1 MKYARITKE
10 LCLEIALE
18 NIMENDKSN
27 QNISNNADP
36 ADRLKKLIA
45 SQKEYDASLEATAPK
60 RKSNMES
67 NSDLPDQI
75 ENGDHAEIYDRHPT
89 GDPESTAG
97 WYSDDLSELE
107 NDQLISPENL
117 SEKGTEDLDD
127 SKGRNHQFTNLEKNE
142 NQPAMGDP
150 ENVNDLEN
158 DAVTIPIE
166 DSKTTPVA
174 SKKETPKAIEY
185 QITPLEEEIEKT
197 PPRPIRSYTPPVSH
211 TPVIPPPPGATQ
223 PILPNKANV
232 NDTQATRVSPAAF
245 RNSQQ
250 FQTTQQPSS
259 LQTAPTKPIKSKKTK
274 PPKPPKSSNGSDF
287 QQAWGCFIRMVLIG
301 LFILVFI
308 VIAAG
313 SFGVYQYYKIASAL
327 PPVEELREKA
337 AKFETTRILDR
348 DGNIIYEIIDPNAGR
363 RTYVPLEKI
372 SPYLIAATIATEDKE
387 YYNHPGFDPVAVA
400 RAFWQNYTAGDIVS
414 GASTITQQLARMLLL
429 DDTERYTRTYERK
442 SREIVLAAEITRKY
456 SKEEI
461 LEIFLNE
468 NNYGNLAYGVQA
480 AAETYFNTTAERL
493 TLSQASFLA
502 GLPQAPAVYDIY
514 TNREATLTRQKQV
527 LILMYELSQEK
538 NCIYVSTNLER
549 VCVNEIASAAQ
560 EIENYEFKPHDYSM
574 IHPHWVNY
582 IRTQLESQF
591 DPQTI
596 YRSGFTVYTTL
607 DPVIQNKVQ
616 SVIQTQIAGLADKN
630 ATSGA
635 AVVIRPSTG
644 EILAMVGSADFYKES
659 ISGQVNMALA
669 PRQPGSSIKPLVY
682 LAAFEKGW
690 TPATLIWDVPSEF
703 PPSGD
708 PNDPREPYKPVN
720 YDNRFHGPVTVR
732 SALANSFNIPAV
744 KALDFVGIYDNPSTD
759 HPDGFIDFAKRIGIS
774 TLTREDYGMSL
785 SLGGGD
791 VTLLELTNVYATIA
805 NTGNQIP
812 PVAITKIVDHLG
824 NVVYEYQNPT
834 PNRVIREEHAYLI
847 SSIMSDNQARTPM
860 FGANSVL
867 NLPFQVAVKTGTTND
882 FRDNWTLGFTPDVAV
897 GIWVGNA
904 DYTPMIDTSGLTG
917 AAPIWAETMQFA
929 VNRLV
934 GNNSASF
941 VRPAGIVDK
950 IICSISGTEPS
961 EWCPNQ
967 RTEIFAF
974 DQQPLPR
981 TEDLW
986 QKINIDTWTGLR
998 ASSACNEFTKE
1009 EFVLNVKE
1017 KWAVKWIEDT
1027 SDGRNWANNLGFESP
1042 VLFVPERECKADDPK
1057 VKIIFA
1063 GMSEGQMITTNPLD
1077 IYALVDATH
1086 NYRRMRLDFGRGS
1099 DPNTWENLAEF
1110 DRNFQEVDL
1119 IYTWDLFEDEIEPGD
1134 YTLRIRVESSEDGR
1148 FAEKKVIIRIQ
1159 VATPTPTVTPTPT
1172 ITPTLTVTPTPTQTP
1187 TPTNTTPPPTIAPT
1201 ETQSLPPTVVLTTQS
1216 P

>member
-1 MKYARITKE
+1 MGNDQPIQNNSNKDDHTDADQLKN
-10 LCLEIALE
+10 LE
-18 NIMENDKSN
+18 
-27 QNISNNADP
+27 
-36 ADRLKKLIA
+36 A
-45 SQKEYDASLEATAPK
+45 SQKDYDASLEETAPK
-60 RKSNMES
+60 QKSGMEG
-67 NSDLPDQI
+67 NHDVPDHT
-75 ENGDHAEIYDRHPT
+75 ENGKHVDMNDRHPT

-97 WYSDDLSELE
+97 WYSEELSELE
-107 NDQLISPENL
+107 NNQSMASDNE
-117 SEKGTEDLDD
+117 SEI
-127 SKGRNHQFTNLEKNE
+127 
-142 NQPAMGDP
+142 DP
-150 ENVNDLEN
+150 EIIEDDPTRINQTTNQEQDNNQLSTGDQNKKNDLEN
-158 DAVTIPIE
+158 TSGSIPTD
-166 DSKTTPVA
+166 DSMKTQET

-197 PPRPIRSYTPPVSH
+197 PPRPIRLYTPPTIH

-245 RNSQQ
+245 RNTQQ
-250 FQTTQQPSS
+250 HKPTQQPSNFE
-259 LQTAPTKPIKSKKTK
+259 TAPPIPIKSKKTK
-274 PPKPPKSSNGSDF
+274 TPKPPKTSNGSNF

-301 LFILVFI
+301 LFIIVFI

-313 SFGVYQYYKIASAL
+313 SFGVYQYYKIAQAL

-348 DGNIIYEIIDPNAGR
+348 DGNTIYEIIDPNAGR

-429 DDTERYTRTYERK
+429 DDSERYTRTYERK

-480 AAETYFNTTAERL
+480 AAETYFNTSAAKL
-493 TLSQASFLA
+493 TLSQATFLA
-502 GLPQAPAVYDIY
+502 GLPQAPAVYDIF

-549 VCVNEIASAAQ
+549 VCINEIASAAQ
-560 EIENYEFKPHDYSM
+560 EIELYEFKPHDYSM

-616 SVIQTQIAGLADKN
+616 SVIETQIAGLADKN

-635 AVVIRPSTG
+635 AIVIRPSTG

-708 PNDPREPYKPVN
+708 PSDPREPYKPVN
-720 YDNRFHGPVTVR
+720 YDNRFHGPVTLR
-732 SALANSFNIPAV
+732 AALANSFNIPAV
-744 KALDFVGIYDNPSTD
+744 KALDFVGIYDNPNTS
-759 HPDGFIDFAKRIGIS
+759 HPDGFVDFAKRIGIS

-824 NVVYEYQNPT
+824 TVVYEYQEPT

-860 FGANSVL
+860 FGANSIL

-882 FRDNWTLGFTPDVAV
+882 FRDNWTLGFTPDLAV

-904 DYTPMIDTSGLTG
+904 DYSPMIDTSGLTG

-941 VRPAGIVDK
+941 VRPAGIMDK
-950 IICSISGTEPS
+950 IICTISGTEPS

-967 RTEIFAF
+967 KTEIFAF

-1027 SDGRNWANNLGFESP
+1027 SDGSNWAENLGFGRS
-1042 VLFVPERECKADDPK
+1042 VLFVPERECKADDPRA
-1057 VKIIFA
+1057 KIIFA
-1063 GMSEGQMITTNPLD
+1063 GLSEGETITTNPLD

-1086 NYRRMRLDFGRGS
+1086 NYRRMRLDYGRGL
-1099 DPNTWENLAEF
+1099 DPSSWENLVEF
-1110 DRNFQEVDL
+1110 DRNFQDVDL
-1119 IYTWDLFEDEIEPGD
+1119 IYTWDLFEDEIMPGD
-1134 YTLRIRVESSEDGR
+1134 YTLRIRIESSEDGR
-1148 FAEKKVIIRIQ
+1148 YAEKKVTIRIQ
-1159 VATPTPTVTPTPT
+1159 VSTPTPTVTQTPT
-1172 ITPTLTVTPTPTQTP
+1172 ITSTFTVTPTVTETA
-1187 TPTNTTPPPTIAPT
+1187 TPTNTA
-1201 ETQSLPPTVVLTTQS
+1201 LPPTVTPTATQQSLVPTVVTPLPILTPT

>member
-1 MKYARITKE
+1 
-10 LCLEIALE
+10 
-18 NIMENDKSN
+18 MENDLPN
-27 QNISNNADP
+27 QNNTKKDDP
-36 ADRLKKLIA
+36 SDRLRKLIA
-45 SQKEYDASLEATAPK
+45 SQKEYDASLDDTAPK
-60 RKSNMES
+60 RSSQAETPQEQHTN
-67 NSDLPDQI
+67 I
-75 ENGDHAEIYDRHPT
+75 EEIIDRHPT
-89 GDPESTAG
+89 GNPESTAG
-97 WYSDDLSELE
+97 WYSDDLTQLE
-107 NDQLISPENL
+107 NDPSNDVKDHTESLQAHTENGGDENGESINSEEADQIASIS
-117 SEKGTEDLDD
+117 D
-127 SKGRNHQFTNLEKNE
+127 QE
-142 NQPAMGDP
+142 NQSDI
-150 ENVNDLEN
+150 ENNMANIPVDNKEKTRVTTEKEPPSTPDLQ
-158 DAVTIPIE
+158 
-166 DSKTTPVA
+166 VA
-174 SKKETPKAIEY
+174 
-185 QITPLEEEIEKT
+185 PLEEEIEIT
-197 PPRPIRSYTPPVSH
+197 PQRPIRSYTPPTPH
-211 TPVIPPPPGATQ
+211 TRIIPPPPGATQ
-223 PILPNKANV
+223 PILPNRINV
-232 NDTQATRVSPAAF
+232 NDTQATRVSPAAYSEAQH
-245 RNSQQ
+245 NQSTQP
-250 FQTTQQPSS
+250 QTSEKI
-259 LQTAPTKPIKSKKTK
+259 ARAKPTKKKAK
-274 PPKPPKSSNGSDF
+274 PPKPPKSSGGSDF
-287 QQAWGCFIRMVLIG
+287 QRAWGCFIRMVLIG
-301 LFILVFI
+301 LFFLVFI
-308 VIAAG
+308 VLAAG
-313 SFGVYQYYKIASAL
+313 SFGVYQYYKIAQAL

-348 DGNIIYEIIDPNAGR
+348 EGNTIYEIIDPNAGR

-429 DDTERYTRTYERK
+429 DDTERYTRSYERK
-442 SREIVLAAEITRKY
+442 TREIVLAAEITRKY

-480 AAETYFNTTAERL
+480 AAETYFNSSADKL

-502 GLPQAPAVYDIY
+502 GLPQAPAVYDIF
-514 TNREATLTRQKQV
+514 TNRIATLTRQKQV
-527 LILMYELSQEK
+527 LLLMYELSQEK

-560 EIENYEFKPHDYSM
+560 EIENYDFKPHDYSM

-607 DPVIQNKVQ
+607 DPVIQNNVQ
-616 SVIQTQIAGLADKN
+616 SVLKTQIAGLADKN

-635 AVVIRPSTG
+635 AVVIRPETG
-644 EILAMVGSADFYKES
+644 EILAMVGSADFYNEN

-703 PPSGD
+703 PPSGE

-720 YDNRFHGPVTVR
+720 YDGRFHGPVTIR

-744 KALDFVGIYDNPSTD
+744 KALEYVKIYDNPETS
-759 HPDGFIDFAKRIGIS
+759 HPDGFIDFAERIGIS

-791 VTLLELTNVYATIA
+791 VTLLEMTNVFATIA
-805 NTGNQIP
+805 NTGNRIP
-812 PVAITKIVDHLG
+812 PVAIIKIVDHLG

-860 FGANSVL
+860 FGGNSVL

-882 FRDNWTLGFTPDVAV
+882 YRDNWTIGFTPDVAV

-904 DYTPMIDTSGLTG
+904 DYSPMIDSSGLTG

-941 VRPAGIVDK
+941 MRPAGIVDK
-950 IICSISGTEPS
+950 IICTISGTEPS

-967 RTEIFAF
+967 KSEIFAF
-974 DQQPLPR
+974 DQPPLPS

-998 ASSACNEFTKE
+998 ASSACSEFTEE

-1027 SDGRNWANNLGFESP
+1027 SDGRSWAENLGFGSP

-1057 VKIIFA
+1057 AKIIFA
-1063 GMSEGQMITTNPLD
+1063 GLSEGQTITTNPLD

-1086 NYRRMRLDFGRGS
+1086 NYRRMSLEYGRGS
-1099 DPNTWENLAEF
+1099 DPSSWEQLAEF
-1110 DRNFQEVDL
+1110 DRSFQDVDI
-1119 IYTWDLFEDEIEPGD
+1119 IYTWDLFENEIMPGD
-1134 YTLRIRVESSEDGR
+1134 YTLRIRVESTEDGR
-1148 FAEKKVIIRIQ
+1148 YAEKKVTINIQ
-1159 VATPTPTVTPTPT
+1159 VATPTSSVTPTSTITPTFTITPTATATPTPT
-1172 ITPTLTVTPTPTQTP
+1172 LTSIPPTSTLTPTQ
-1187 TPTNTTPPPTIAPT
+1187 
-1201 ETQSLPPTVVLTTQS
+1201 QSLLPTVVIPIPS
-1216 P
+1216 PTP

>member
-1 MKYARITKE
+1 
-10 LCLEIALE
+10 
-18 NIMENDKSN
+18 MENDKPN
-27 QNISNNADP
+27 QNNSNKDDP

-45 SQKEYDASLEATAPK
+45 SQKEYDASLDDTAPK
-60 RKSNMES
+60 RT
-67 NSDLPDQI
+67 LR
-75 ENGDHAEIYDRHPT
+75 AETAQPEQANNIDPHDRHPT

-97 WYSDDLSELE
+97 WYSDELSQLE
-107 NDQLISPENL
+107 NDSSNVANGEKELPDEPGEITVDGETEN
-117 SEKGTEDLDD
+117 TDL
-127 SKGRNHQFTNLEKNE
+127 EE
-142 NQPAMGDP
+142 VDP
-150 ENVNDLEN
+150 QSSQVDREIPGDLEN
-158 DAVTIPIE
+158 NSDTVPIE
-166 DSKTTPVA
+166 DKQVTRVTQ
-174 SKKETPKAIEY
+174 KKQSTSALDL
-185 QITPLEEEIEKT
+185 QVTPLEEEIEKT
-197 PPRPIRSYTPPVSH
+197 PPRPRRTYIPATPH
-211 TPVIPPPPGATQ
+211 KEIIPPPPGATR
-223 PILPNKANV
+223 PVLPDKINV
-232 NDTQATRVSPAAF
+232 DDTQATRVSPAAF
-245 RNSQQ
+245 RK
-250 FQTTQQPSS
+250 TQQASNTHLQNNTQTIPSK
-259 LQTAPTKPIKSKKTK
+259 AARKKTK

-287 QQAWGCFIRMVLIG
+287 QRAWGCFGRMLLIG
-301 LFILVFI
+301 LFLLVFF
-308 VIAAG
+308 VLAAG
-313 SFGVYQYYKIASAL
+313 SFGVYQYYKIAQAL
-327 PPVEELREKA
+327 PPVEVLREKA

-348 DGNIIYEIIDPNAGR
+348 EGNTIYEIIDPNAGR

-429 DDTERYTRTYERK
+429 DDTERYTRSYERK
-442 SREIVLAAEITRKY
+442 TREIVLAAEITRKY

-480 AAETYFNTTAERL
+480 AAETYFNTSAEKL

-514 TNREATLTRQKQV
+514 TNRIATLTRQKQV
-527 LILMYELSQEK
+527 LLLMYELSQEK

-560 EIENYEFKPHDYSM
+560 EIENYDFKPHDYSM

-607 DPVIQNKVQ
+607 DPVIQNNVQ
-616 SVIQTQIAGLADKN
+616 SVLKTQIAGLAEKN

-635 AVVIRPSTG
+635 AVIIRPETG
-644 EILAMVGSADFYKES
+644 EILAMVGSADFYNES

-703 PPSGD
+703 PPSGE

-720 YDNRFHGPVTVR
+720 YDGRFHGPATVR

-744 KALDFVGIYDNPSTD
+744 KALEFVRIYDNPETS
-759 HPDGFIDFAKRIGIS
+759 HPDGFINFAKRIGIS

-791 VTLLELTNVYATIA
+791 VTLLEMTNVFATLA
-805 NTGNQIP
+805 NTGNYIP
-812 PVAITKIVDHLG
+812 PVAITKIIDHLG
-824 NVVYEYQNPT
+824 NVVYEYESPT
-834 PNRVIREEHAYLI
+834 PNRVVREEHAYLI
-847 SSIMSDNQARTPM
+847 SSILSDNQARSPM

-882 FRDNWTLGFTPDVAV
+882 YRDNWTIGYTPDVAV

-904 DYTPMIDTSGLTG
+904 DYSPMTDSSGLTG

-934 GNNSASF
+934 GNNSAIF
-941 VRPAGIVDK
+941 MRPAGIVDK

-967 RTEIFAF
+967 RSEIFAF
-974 DQQPLPR
+974 DQPPLPKS
-981 TEDLW
+981 EDLW

-998 ASSACNEFTKE
+998 ASSACSEFTEE

-1027 SDGRNWANNLGFESP
+1027 SDGRNWAENLGFGDP

-1057 VKIIFA
+1057 AKIIFA
-1063 GMSEGQMITTNPLD
+1063 GLSEGQIITTNPLD

-1086 NYRRMRLDFGRGS
+1086 NYRRMTLEYGRGS
-1099 DPNTWENLAEF
+1099 DPSSWEELAQF
-1110 DRNFQEVDL
+1110 DRNFQDVDI
-1119 IYTWDLFEDEIEPGD
+1119 IYTWDLFEEEIEPGD
-1134 YTLRIRVESSEDGR
+1134 YTLRIRVESTEEGR
-1148 FAEKKVIIRIQ
+1148 YAEKKITIRIQ
-1159 VATPTPTVTPTPT
+1159 VATPTSTVTPTAT
-1172 ITPTLTVTPTPTQTP
+1172 ITPTFTITPTTTQTP
-1187 TPTNTTPPPTIAPT
+1187 TATNT
-1201 ETQSLPPTVVLTTQS
+1201 SLPPTVTLTPTMESLLPTVVLPTPS
-1216 P
+1216 PTP

>member
-1 MKYARITKE
+1 
-10 LCLEIALE
+10 
-18 NIMENDKSN
+18 MENDRPNQSN
-27 QNISNNADP
+27 SNKDDP

-45 SQKEYDASLEATAPK
+45 SQKDNDASLEETAPK
-60 RKSNMES
+60 RKTN
-67 NSDLPDQI
+67 L
-75 ENGDHAEIYDRHPT
+75 EIDRDAPNQVEKDEHGEVEDRHPT

-97 WYSDDLSELE
+97 WYSNDLLELESEQSISSDKINEIVSENVDDNQGWQNESTNQEQDENQLSRDDL
-107 NDQLISPENL
+107 
-117 SEKGTEDLDD
+117 EKA
-127 SKGRNHQFTNLEKNE
+127 S
-142 NQPAMGDP
+142 
-150 ENVNDLEN
+150 DLEN
-158 DAVTIPIE
+158 NSVTIPID
-166 DSKTTPVA
+166 DSKKTPMT

-185 QITPLEEEIEKT
+185 QTTPLEEEIEKT
-197 PPRPIRSYTPPVSH
+197 PPRPIRSYTPSTIH

-223 PILPNKANV
+223 PILPNKTNV
-232 NDTQATRVSPAAF
+232 NDTQATRVSPAAY
-245 RNSQQ
+245 RNTQQ
-250 FQTTQQPSS
+250 NLTTQRPSNF
-259 LQTAPTKPIKSKKTK
+259 QTAPTKSIKSKKIK
-274 PPKPPKSSNGSDF
+274 PPKPPKSSNGGDF

-301 LFILVFI
+301 LFIVVFI

-313 SFGVYQYYKIASAL
+313 SFGVYQYYKIAQAL

-348 DGNIIYEIIDPNAGR
+348 DGNTIYEIIDPNAGR

-400 RAFWQNYTAGDIVS
+400 RAFWQNYTSGDIVS

-442 SREIVLAAEITRKY
+442 TREIVLAAEITRKY

-480 AAETYFNTTAERL
+480 AAETYFNTSAERL

-549 VCVNEIASAAQ
+549 VCVNEIANAAQ
-560 EIENYEFKPHDYSM
+560 EIEFYEFKPHDYSM

-607 DPVIQNKVQ
+607 DPVIQNKLQ
-616 SVIQTQIAGLADKN
+616 SVIETQIAGLADKN

-635 AVVIRPSTG
+635 GVVIRPSTG

-690 TPATLIWDVPSEF
+690 TPAILIWDVPSEF
-703 PPSGD
+703 PPSGN

-744 KALDFVGIYDNPSTD
+744 KALDFVGIYDNPATA
-759 HPDGFIDFAKRIGIS
+759 HPDGFVDFAKRMGIS

-824 NVVYEYQNPT
+824 SIVYEYQNPT

-860 FGANSVL
+860 FGANSIL

-950 IICSISGTEPS
+950 IICTISGTEPS

-974 DQQPLPR
+974 DQLPLPR
-981 TEDLW
+981 SEDLW

-1017 KWAVKWIEDT
+1017 KWAVRWIEDT

-1057 VKIIFA
+1057 AKIIFA

-1086 NYRRMRLDFGRGS
+1086 NYRRMRLDYGRGS
-1099 DPNTWENLAEF
+1099 DPNDWENLAEF
-1110 DRNFQEVDL
+1110 DRNFQDVDL

-1134 YTLRIRVESSEDGR
+1134 YTLRIRIESSEDGR
-1148 FAEKKVIIRIQ
+1148 FAEKKVTIRIQ

-1172 ITPTLTVTPTPTQTP
+1172 ITPTFTVTPTATETP
-1187 TPTNTTPPPTIAPT
+1187 TPTNT
-1201 ETQSLPPTVVLTTQS
+1201 SLPPTLTPTATQQSLVPTVVTPLPSSTPS